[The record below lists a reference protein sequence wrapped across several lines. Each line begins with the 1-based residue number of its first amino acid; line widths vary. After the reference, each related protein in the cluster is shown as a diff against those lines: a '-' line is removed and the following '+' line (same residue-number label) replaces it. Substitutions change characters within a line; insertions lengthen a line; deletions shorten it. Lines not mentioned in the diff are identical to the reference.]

1 MIRRTFSRNCA
12 LSVAGGLLLSAGLSA
27 PAQAVDFSGQRI
39 EIIVPAS
46 EGGGTDVW
54 MRFWQPFMQ
63 KYLPGNP
70 TVLIRNMPGGGQT
83 IGAHWFMDNMKTDG
97 TNAIATTGSTQFPYL
112 LGDPRV
118 RYEYKDWKAVM
129 AMPVGGVTYV
139 SPDLGLKTAADLKI
153 LQDMGEMRYGSQG
166 PTSLDL
172 LPVYAYELLGIDVN
186 PIFGLKGR
194 GDGRLAFERGELKL
208 DYQTT
213 PGFLRNVTPL
223 VEAGK
228 AVPLFSWGMLDGEGN
243 MGRDPAFPD
252 LPHFLEV
259 YENAMGKP
267 LAGIDRDVYMAF
279 FTAGFAA
286 QKLLNFHK
294 DTPPEIL
301 EAWAN
306 ALREAQSD
314 PDFQARKE
322 NALGPYTQAFGTGAE
337 KMKVIATTLEPEAR
351 EHVQAWLKR
360 RFDVTLKP

>member
-1 MIRRTFSRNCA
+1 MQRREILRFCA
-12 LSVAGGLLLSAGLSA
+12 GSAAAGMLVWASLPTPAG
-27 PAQAVDFSGQRI
+27 AVDFSGKRI

-54 MRFWQPFMQ
+54 VRFWQPYMQ

-70 TVLIRNMPGGGQT
+70 TVVVRNMPGGGQT

-118 RYEYKDWKAVM
+118 RYEYKEWKAVL
-129 AMPVGGVTYV
+129 ATPVGGATYA
-139 SPDLGLKTAADLKI
+139 SPELGLKSAADVKT
-153 LQDMGEMRYGSQG
+153 LQGKTLQYGSQG

-172 LPVYAYELLGIDVN
+172 LPVYAYELLGIDIK
-186 PIFGLKGR
+186 PIFGMKGR
-194 GDGRLAFERGELKL
+194 ADGRLAFERGELKI

-228 AVPLFSWGMLDGEGN
+228 AVPLFSWGMLDENGG
-243 MGRDPAFPD
+243 MIRDPAFPD
-252 LPHFLEV
+252 LPHYLAV
-259 YENAMGKP
+259 YEQVHGKP
-267 LAGIDRDVYMAF
+267 LSGIDLDVYMAF

-286 QKLLNFHK
+286 QKLLNFDK

-301 EAWAN
+301 DAWTD
-306 ALREAQSD
+306 ALRKAQAD
-314 PDFQARKE
+314 PEFQAKKTV
-322 NALGPYTQAFGTGAE
+322 ALGPYSQAIGANAE
-337 KMKVIATTLEPEAR
+337 KMKVIATTLAPEAR
-351 EHVQAWLKR
+351 DHVQKWLKD
-360 RFDVTLKP
+360 RFDVTLKK